1 MECTTRPH
9 GRGNINQHVKGRLT
23 TATSWGVYKL
33 EPTAHRGQYSD
44 ILKDDLIGKSQVF
57 NYKTNHNI
65 TLTYL
70 EPLPNVPLNRGN
82 ASLFCTTAEKTF
94 HFPRKLPVLWD
105 AISFRALYPSERLP
119 YLTNCTGFVGVSRVL
134 RTVSVQK
141 F

>member
-1 MECTTRPH
+1 MVE
-9 GRGNINQHVKGRLT
+9 
-23 TATSWGVYKL
+23 ATSINMLKAALQRLPRGSFTSWNQL
-33 EPTAHRGQYSD
+33 PAQRGQYSD
-44 ILKDDLIGKSQVF
+44 ILKYDLIGKSQVF